1 MKTSTF
7 YPRNDLYCVESTL
20 NSTLLYPTL
29 MTEPTMHVASNVHCQ
44 PYKYQCVGTRGE
56 GEWWGQNWRLSLDQH
71 FMSDDATRYST
82 FPVTYISHHYSMP
95 FSHADAVVVLL
106 EKKLC
111 V

>member
-1 MKTSTF
+1 
-7 YPRNDLYCVESTL
+7 
-20 NSTLLYPTL
+20 
-29 MTEPTMHVASNVHCQ
+29 MHVASNVHCQ